1 MGDNMKN
8 KEMKKE
14 YDFSKGVRGK
24 FCHPKAKLNL
34 PVYLDDHV
42 ANFIKEFSRKKGKDV
57 ERIVNDW
64 LRKDIGLMQS
74 IK

>member
-1 MGDNMKN
+1 MKN
-8 KEMKKE
+8 KELKKE

-24 FCHPKAKLNL
+24 FFNPKAQLNL
-34 PVYLDDHV
+34 PVYLDADV
-42 ANFIKEFSRKKGKDV
+42 ANFIKKLSRKKGNDV

-64 LRKDIGLMQS
+64 LRKDIGLIQS